1 LVVAV
6 ACALNI
12 SSVAYLTYQTRTL
25 RSIGDLIEGVRG
37 LIEDIF
43 YYPLSS
49 SGLGFELLVN
59 YGIWLAPTVAVLLL
73 RRYWAVAACY
83 ALVLFPIL
91 LGRIYYALQRM
102 DGGQR
107 PSSEGRLG
115 VMGDDIGRYRIG
127 CCDRGLGGGGGNLG
141 HHADCLAGKRPRS
154 PSMSWASE
162 HAQHS
167 GATSLASS
175 ATRYSPAALK
185 QRR

>member
-12 SSVAYLTYQTRTL
+12 SSVACLTYQTRTL

-91 LGRIYYALQRM
+91 LGRIYYAL
-102 DGGQR
+102 
-107 PSSEGRLG
+107 PSAWT
-115 VMGDDIGRYRIG
+115 GDS
-127 CCDRGLGGGGGNLG
+127 G
-141 HHADCLAGKRPRS
+141 HHQKGDWA
-154 PSMSWASE
+154 SWAMTLVGTAS
-162 HAQHS
+162 AAVIAVWVAVAAIWVITQIVL
-167 GATSLASS
+167 LANG
-175 ATRYSPAALK
+175 RGV
-185 QRR
+185 RR